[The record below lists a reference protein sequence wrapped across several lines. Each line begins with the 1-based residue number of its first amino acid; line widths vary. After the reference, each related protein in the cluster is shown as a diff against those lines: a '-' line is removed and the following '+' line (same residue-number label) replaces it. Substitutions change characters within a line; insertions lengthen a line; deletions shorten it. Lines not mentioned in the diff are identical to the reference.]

1 MIVKILSPVG
11 EKKRD
16 AAKKEELAPRPT
28 TLADKVIGIV
38 DDGAGK
44 AYFQRIEELL
54 SERVKPAQIIRKVK
68 PHLSQPSPV
77 QLLDEVV
84 KICHA
89 VIVGVGI

>member
-1 MIVKILSPVG
+1 MKVLSPVG
-11 EKKRD
+11 ERKRID
-16 AAKKEELAPRPT
+16 VEGKLAPR
-28 TLADKVIGIV
+28 LAALSNKVVGLI

-54 SERVKPAQIIRKVK
+54 KEKVKPVQIIHKVK

-77 QLLDEVV
+77 ELLDEVV
-84 KICHA
+84 KACHA